1 MDHNLD
7 KTGEP
12 LVLHLRHMRQM
23 AFDREPLQEEVATL
37 TGISR
42 RQLSRYETGARLP
55 DALSL
60 LRLVLAYEMKFLEIF
75 DPEIVARERAQIE
88 ERRGLLGLKRVQP
101 TKDG

>member
-7 KTGEP
+7 KEGEP

-23 AFDREPLQEEVATL
+23 AFERDLLQEEVATL

-60 LRLVLAYEMKFLEIF
+60 LRLVLAYEKKFIEFF
-75 DPEIVARERAQIE
+75 DPQVVAHERAQIE
-88 ERRGLLGLKRVQP
+88 ERRELLGLKSAQP
-101 TKDG
+101 QKDG